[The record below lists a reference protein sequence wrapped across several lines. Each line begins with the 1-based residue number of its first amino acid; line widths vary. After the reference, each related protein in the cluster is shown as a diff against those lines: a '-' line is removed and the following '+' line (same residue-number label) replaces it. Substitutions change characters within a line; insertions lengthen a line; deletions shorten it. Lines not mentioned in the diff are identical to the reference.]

1 MSELNAVTLGQLAT
15 EALERT
21 AFMVAEPADEDFLDE
36 LPSCDWYSSI
46 EYTGPESGTVYL
58 AGSTGFLVELA
69 ASLLGVDSEDVQ
81 TEREGLDALREMTNI
96 VGGSVVTVL
105 GGTHCKLSLGLP
117 SVIDN
122 STIPTKAANKEH
134 CILDAEGERL
144 DVFWIPNTASAAKA
158 A

>member
-1 MSELNAVTLGQLAT
+1 MSDLNTDMLGQLAI

-21 AFMVAEPADEDFLDE
+21 AFVVAEPADEEFLDE
-36 LPSCDWYSSI
+36 LPGCDWYTSI
-46 EYTGPESGTVYL
+46 EYSGPEAGTVFL
-58 AGSTGFLVELA
+58 SGSTGFLVELA
-69 ASLLGVDSEDVQ
+69 ASLLGVDADEVN
-81 TEREGLDALREMTNI
+81 TESEGLDALREMTNI

-117 SVIDN
+117 TVVGRNDLPEEN
-122 STIPTKAANKEH
+122 DCEH

-144 DVFWIPNTASAAKA
+144 DIFWISKNSSDTKA

>member
-1 MSELNAVTLGQLAT
+1 MSELNAERLGELAID
-15 EALERT
+15 ALERT
-21 AFMVAEPADEDFLDE
+21 AFVVAEPADEDFLDE
-36 LPSCDWYSSI
+36 LPGCDWYSSI
-46 EYTGPESGTVYL
+46 NYSGPEAGTVIL

-69 ASLLGVDSEDVQ
+69 ASLLGVCAEDVK
-81 TEREGLDALREMTNI
+81 TEGEGLDALREMTNI

-117 SVIDN
+117 EVVDSSAVNTGDMF
-122 STIPTKAANKEH
+122 EH

-144 DVFWIPNTASAAKA
+144 DIYWLPSTESSSKA

>member
-1 MSELNAVTLGQLAT
+1 MSELNAETLGQLAT
-15 EALERT
+15 DALERT

-36 LPSCDWYSSI
+36 LPSCDWYTCI

-81 TEREGLDALREMTNI
+81 TEGEGLDALREMTNI

-117 SVIDN
+117 SVIEKAAL
-122 STIPTKAANKEH
+122 PTDAANKEH

-144 DVFWIPNTASAAKA
+144 DVFWIPTTASGAKA